1 MTPNVQSLINELDAD
16 NPRQQ
21 RHAGNQLIAAGKEAL
36 PALLSAL
43 ATASP
48 RVRKSIAFVLSVHK
62 SSPEVVAA
70 LSQAV
75 VDDPEPKVRKNAAMS
90 LGTIGAPEG
99 IPALARALDRES
111 IGWVRPSIVLAL
123 GAIGGAQAH
132 TALSLV
138 TPTTDDER
146 EALRKALDR
155 TSALRQ
161 AIGWRPGAEQLSL
174 LAEVP
179 VGLERVALDEIAAH
193 GLLMHERTWNKWKPG
208 LLRCPPRTTPA
219 DILPALRCVQ
229 HILID
234 AGRGAPLPYENPEA
248 CAAAIADLVRVSPA
262 VRHVRDWL
270 DAEGT
275 QINYR
280 VSLDRKNLRRETI
293 RTTLELLREICL
305 PLGLVDSPSRYDLE
319 FIVRSDAEE
328 SLLLLKPSFMKD
340 ARFAYRQKDVGASI
354 NPVVAACLAR
364 LVRSS
369 TTATVVD
376 PTCGSATLL
385 IERALLDPATRLRGI
400 DVSRTAV
407 AAARTNVRAAGLE
420 GRIEIIHGDATQ
432 PEHYTACDE
441 IIANLPFGV
450 RTRETDAEL
459 VRLYE
464 TILSNVAGQLQPG
477 GRALLYTAARKTF
490 EAALARHRKRVRIER
505 NLRVLSGGLWSN
517 LWVLSPTRVKE
528 QTP

>member
-1 MTPNVQSLINELDAD
+1 MTPDVQSLIDELDAD

-21 RHAGNQLIAAGKEAL
+21 RHAGNQLIAAGKDAL
-36 PALLSAL
+36 PPLLAAL

-48 RVRKSIAFVLSVHK
+48 RVRKSIAFVLSAHK

-90 LGTIGAPEG
+90 LGTIGAPEA
-99 IPALARALDRES
+99 IPALAHALDRES

-138 TPTTDDER
+138 TPTSDDER

-161 AIGWRPGAEQLSL
+161 AIGWRRPGAEHLSL
-174 LAEVP
+174 LVEVP
-179 VGLERVALDEIAAH
+179 VGLERVALEEIAAH
-193 GLLMHERTWNKWKPG
+193 DLLTPDRPWTKWKPG
-208 LLRCPPRTTPA
+208 LLRCPPATTPT

-234 AGRGAPLPYENPEA
+234 AGRGAPLPEA
-248 CAAAIADLVRVSPA
+248 CAAAIADLVRASPA

-270 DAEGT
+270 DAEAT

-293 RTTLELLREICL
+293 RATLELLREICL

-328 SLLLLKPSFMKD
+328 SLLLLKPSFMQD
-340 ARFAYRQKDVGASI
+340 ARFAYRRKDVGASI

-364 LVRSS
+364 LARSS
-369 TTATVVD
+369 ATATIVD

-400 DVSRTAV
+400 DNSRTAV

-432 PEHYTACDE
+432 SVHYAACDE
-441 IIANLPFGV
+441 VIANLPFGV

-459 VRLYE
+459 MRLYE
-464 TILSNVAGQLQPG
+464 AIMSNVAGQLRPG
-477 GRALLYTAARKTF
+477 GRALLYTASRKTF
-490 EAALARHRKRVRIER
+490 EAALARYRKQVRVER
-505 NLRVLSGGLWSN
+505 NLRVVSGGLWSN
-517 LWVLSPTRVKE
+517 LWVLSPRRV
-528 QTP
+528 T